1 MTEALLLLSA
11 GSLLTICIA
20 TLIIATLALRHARR
34 YVELAEERMEHL
46 REEQARLL
54 TLLREERQRS
64 HEEPEQEWERLPETR
79 REHERREQEHI
90 ARRDAERKID
100 QVKRELLGLP
110 QEQQESTSP
119 VPEGS
124 PEDMAR
130 ARGRL
135 MEKAWPTQKA
145 PRAGTSR
152 TETSS
157 KLAEGSPEDKKLPL
171 ARHSLAVWHPHPDDD
186 VNPGSASTG
195 QAAAQ
200 SDAPLKMFHRYY
212 DRYLDNYEG
221 YVKLAQRL
229 YLMREKGE
237 VPPGSAAE
245 QEWEEKLRRANDG
258 IERTT
263 ARLDLLEEYN
273 PELATDDRV
282 SRRASIARSDSK
294 LGRSRRLVEEIEGHA
309 IKGPVSS

>member
-54 TLLREERQRS
+54 MLLREERPRAQ
-64 HEEPEQEWERLPETR
+64 EEHGER
-79 REHERREQEHI
+79 EHI

-110 QEQQESTSP
+110 QEQQESSSP
-119 VPEGS
+119 LPEGT
-124 PEDMAR
+124 PEDMTR

-145 PRAGTSR
+145 PRAGTSGA
-152 TETSS
+152 ETSS
-157 KLAEGSPEDKKLPL
+157 KVAKGPPEGKKQLLAKQPL

-195 QAAAQ
+195 QEDAQ
-200 SDAPLKMFHRYY
+200 GDAPLKMFHRYY

-221 YVKLAQRL
+221 YVKLAERL

-237 VPPGSAAE
+237 VPAGSAAE
-245 QEWEEKLRRANDG
+245 REWEEKLRRANDG

-282 SRRASIARSDSK
+282 SRRASIARSGSE
-294 LGRSRRLVEEIEGHA
+294 LERSRRLVEEI
-309 IKGPVSS
+309 KGPVSS

>member
-11 GSLLTICIA
+11 GSLLTICVA
-20 TLIIATLALRHARR
+20 TLIIATLALRHALR

-54 TLLREERQRS
+54 MLLREERQRS
-64 HEEPEQEWERLPETR
+64 QEEPGWEQRPEAQEEHGR
-79 REHERREQEHI
+79 REHI

-110 QEQQESTSP
+110 QEPQESPSIL
-119 VPEGS
+119 PEGP

-145 PRAGTSR
+145 PRAGSPR
-152 TETSS
+152 AETSP
-157 KLAEGSPEDKKLPL
+157 KPAEGLPEDKKQPL

-195 QAAAQ
+195 QAGAQ
-200 SDAPLKMFHRYY
+200 SDAPLKMFHKYY

-229 YLMREKGE
+229 YLMRDRGE

-282 SRRASIARSDSK
+282 SRRARVARSDSK
-294 LGRSRRLVEEIEGHA
+294 LERSRRVVEEI
-309 IKGPVSS
+309 KGPASS

>member
-1 MTEALLLLSA
+1 M
-11 GSLLTICIA
+11 
-20 TLIIATLALRHARR
+20 
-34 YVELAEERMEHL
+34 
-46 REEQARLL
+46 
-54 TLLREERQRS
+54 
-64 HEEPEQEWERLPETR
+64 PLPE
-79 REHERREQEHI
+79 
-90 ARRDAERKID
+90 
-100 QVKRELLGLP
+100 
-110 QEQQESTSP
+110 S
-119 VPEGS
+119 S
-124 PEDMAR
+124 PEDIAR

-145 PRAGTSR
+145 PRAENSR
-152 TETSS
+152 ADTSS
-157 KLAEGSPEDKKLPL
+157 KLARGSPEDKKQPL

-186 VNPGSASTG
+186 VNPGSASMG
-195 QAAAQ
+195 QEGAQ

-221 YVKLAQRL
+221 YVKLAERL
-229 YLMREKGE
+229 CLMREKGE

-245 QEWEEKLRRANDG
+245 QEWEEKLRRAKDG

-294 LGRSRRLVEEIEGHA
+294 LGRSRRLVEEVKGHA
-309 IKGPVSS
+309 IKGPASS

>member
-11 GSLLTICIA
+11 GSLLTICVA
-20 TLIIATLALRHARR
+20 TLIIATLALRHAQR
-34 YVELAEERMEHL
+34 YVELAEERMEYL

-54 TLLREERQRS
+54 VLLCEERQRS
-64 HEEPEQEWERLPETR
+64 QEEPEQRPEAQQGR
-79 REHERREQEHI
+79 RRRGHI

-110 QEQQESTSP
+110 QEQQERSTLLLG
-119 VPEGS
+119 GS

-135 MEKAWPTQKA
+135 MEEAWPTQKA
-145 PRAGTSR
+145 PRPGTSR
-152 TETSS
+152 AEASS
-157 KLAEGSPEDKKLPL
+157 KPAEGSPEDKKRPPS
-171 ARHSLAVWHPHPDDD
+171 RHSLAVWHPHPDDD
-186 VNPGSASTG
+186 VNPGSVSAG
-195 QAAAQ
+195 QAPAR

-221 YVKLAQRL
+221 YVKLAERL

-282 SRRASIARSDSK
+282 SRRASIARSDSE
-294 LGRSRRLVEEIEGHA
+294 LERSGRLVEEIKDPA
-309 IKGPVSS
+309 AS